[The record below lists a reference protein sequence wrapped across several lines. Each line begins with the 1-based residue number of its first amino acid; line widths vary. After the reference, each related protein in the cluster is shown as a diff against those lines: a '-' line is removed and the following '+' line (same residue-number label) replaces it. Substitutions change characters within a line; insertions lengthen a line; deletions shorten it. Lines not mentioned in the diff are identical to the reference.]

1 METYF
6 TKFPN
11 TVYND
16 VTCTDITKR
25 VAISQKILRRK
36 NVFYLYEIENNL
48 RPDQV
53 SEFYY
58 TDPAYEWLIY
68 LQNEIVDPYYGW
80 YVSEDDF
87 NNMII
92 EKYGSYETAL
102 KKIKH
107 YQLEW
112 FGELPEINS
121 SYYNNNLP
129 NVLKKYYTPDYS
141 SGASVIS
148 YKIREEDWTVNTNKI
163 MKLNLNSFVSGNS
176 FTTGEILNIKQNY
189 SSSVISSN
197 AEVVVANST
206 VLTIKHVDGDVPNN
220 YYVVQSSTNTIAQYS
235 NSQVI
240 VQNIPSNETIYW
252 TPISY
257 YEYERRKNE
266 KNKTIRLLDSNFAL
280 EAAETL
286 RVKLLD

>member
-1 METYF
+1 
-6 TKFPN
+6 
-11 TVYND
+11 
-16 VTCTDITKR
+16 
-25 VAISQKILRRK
+25 
-36 NVFYLYEIENNL
+36 
-48 RPDQV
+48 
-53 SEFYY
+53 
-58 TDPAYEWLIY
+58 
-68 LQNEIVDPYYGW
+68 
-80 YVSEDDF
+80 
-87 NNMII
+87 
-92 EKYGSYETAL
+92 
-102 KKIKH
+102 
-107 YQLEW
+107 
-112 FGELPEINS
+112 
-121 SYYNNNLP
+121 
-129 NVLKKYYTPDYS
+129 
-141 SGASVIS
+141 
-148 YKIREEDWTVNTNKI
+148 

-176 FTTGEILNIKQNY
+176 FTTDEILNIKQNY
-189 SSSVISSN
+189 SSSEISSN
-197 AEVVVANST
+197 AEVVVSNST

>member
-6 TKFPN
+6 NKFPN

-25 VAISQKILRRK
+25 VSLSQKILRRK

-68 LQNEIVDPYYGW
+68 LQNEIIDPYYGW
-80 YVSEDDF
+80 YISEDDF

-92 EKYGSYETAL
+92 TKYGSYETAL
-102 KKIKH
+102 KKIKY

-112 FGELPEINS
+112 FGELPDITA

-141 SGASVIS
+141 SGAAVIS

-176 FTTGEILNIKQNY
+176 FTTDEILNIKQNY
-189 SSSVISSN
+189 SSSEISSN
-197 AEVVVANST
+197 AEVVVSNST

-220 YYVVQSSTNTIAQYS
+220 YYVVQPSTNTIAQYS
-235 NSQVI
+235 NSQII
-240 VQNIPSNETIYW
+240 VQNIPNDESIYW